1 MTFRKPGVIVEHMNE
16 SRDGISSPQQ
26 RKTRI
31 VPAAGHTPVC
41 WASAIGLARKG
52 RPPEDFEISADR
64 AHLLLRDDP
73 TACRCVPQNKGV
85 RGRRQR

>member
-1 MTFRKPGVIVEHMNE
+1 MNE

-26 RKTRI
+26 RTARI
-31 VPAAGHTPVC
+31 LPAAGHTPVC

-52 RPPEDFEISADR
+52 LPPEDFEISADR
-64 AHLLLRDDP
+64 ARRLLLDDP
-73 TACRCVPQNKGV
+73 AACGCVPPNKGG